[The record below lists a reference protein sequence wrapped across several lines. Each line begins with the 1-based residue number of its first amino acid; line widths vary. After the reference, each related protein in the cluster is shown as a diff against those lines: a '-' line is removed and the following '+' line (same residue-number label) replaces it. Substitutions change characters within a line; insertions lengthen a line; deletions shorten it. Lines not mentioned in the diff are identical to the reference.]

1 MPEVRSCYVCRS
13 PPRSL
18 HSACRYLYRYYRE
31 GTLHTARAANAREE
45 CRKIKNIAKTV
56 AQVTSRSNRLGFSS
70 APLTHLFPS
79 PTAADRWMNAAAPLT

>member
-56 AQVTSRSNRLGFSS
+56 AQVTPRPNKLCFSPSGLTHPPSRS
-70 APLTHLFPS
+70 
-79 PTAADRWMNAAAPLT
+79 